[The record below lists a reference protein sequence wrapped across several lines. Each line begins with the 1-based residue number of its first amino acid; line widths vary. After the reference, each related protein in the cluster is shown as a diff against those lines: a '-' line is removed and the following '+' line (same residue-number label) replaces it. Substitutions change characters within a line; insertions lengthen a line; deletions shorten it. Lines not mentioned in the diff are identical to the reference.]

1 MTARVGS
8 PRGVCITEHIQVRF
22 DASRVN
28 LFTSE
33 RQKRERERGGG
44 SCLDFFDEPS
54 RFHASSQG
62 WERGGGKT
70 GIPIKEGKTGPVS
83 QRSSLSAD

>member
-44 SCLDFFDEPS
+44 DLASIFSTSHLDS
-54 RFHASSQG
+54 TRRR
-62 WERGGGKT
+62 RGGKG
-70 GIPIKEGKTGPVS
+70 EVARRVF
-83 QRSSLSAD
+83 Q